1 MILQLSPRVPIGWYR
16 GMGDSNSS
24 SSSQSTAGQIASI
37 GGGALN
43 IVGAATSNA
52 PTSTK
57 IETSIGAALLTA
69 APFAG
74 PAAPF
79 LAVAGLAS
87 DLLAVLGVGSGC
99 GQSCVLSSKY
109 ADQANQVLQQNL
121 DTYMG
126 LPVPRDPQ
134 AQAAALRIFDAIW
147 GDLQQACSNPA
158 LGTAGKKCI
167 TDRQSGAC
175 TWKQTAQGGSSYPG
189 LVPAAGACWNWFNG
203 YRDPIAN
210 DPNVGAASVSNL
222 LSALTGGGS
231 SSVGGIDLS
240 ALLITAALLAV
251 IWWVS

>member
-1 MILQLSPRVPIGWYR
+1 MIVQLAPRVPVGWYPR
-16 GMGDSNSS
+16 GMGDDSNSS
-24 SSSQSTAGQIASI
+24 SSSQSTAASIASI

-57 IETSIGAALLTA
+57 IETSVGAALLTA

-79 LAVAGLAS
+79 LAVAGLAA

-109 ADQANQVLQQNL
+109 ADQANQILQQNL
-121 DTYMG
+121 DTYMA
-126 LPVPRDPQ
+126 LPIPRDPQ
-134 AQAAALRIFDAIW
+134 AQVAALRIFDAIW

-158 LGTAGKKCI
+158 LGTAGKRCI
-167 TDRQSGAC
+167 TDRQAGAC
-175 TWKQTAQGGSSYPG
+175 TWKQTAQGGASYPG

-203 YRDPIAN
+203 YRDAIAN
-210 DPNVGAASVSNL
+210 DPNVGSSSNL
-222 LSALTGGGS
+222 LSTFTGAGS
-231 SSVGGIDLS
+231 SLGGLNLS
-240 ALLITAALLAV
+240 ALLIPAVLLAV
-251 IWWVS
+251 IWWAS